1 MANGIS
7 ALIIT
12 FNEERNIERC
22 IRSLFS
28 VADEI
33 IVLDS
38 FSTDATPQIC
48 LDLGVVLLQRKWEGY
63 AASKNFLNQHAKFD
77 YILSLDAD
85 EVLSEELLQHIS
97 QAKKTGL
104 SGVYSL
110 NRLTNYCGKWI
121 YHSGWYPDWKVRLF
135 PAKTSKWVGDLVHEE
150 LDFPTSLPVQR
161 LKGDVFHYSYIS
173 YVDHRQRADRYS
185 HLTAQKY
192 VSKGK
197 KPGIFA
203 PYLSCMTRFFSM
215 YVLKLGFLDGYM
227 GFKIAQISGLSN
239 IVKYK
244 EVRRL
249 NRENNKV

>member
-1 MANGIS
+1 MANSIS
-7 ALIIT
+7 AVIIT

-22 IRSLFS
+22 VRSLTAI
-28 VADEI
+28 ADEI

-38 FSTDATPQIC
+38 FSTDATAKIC
-48 LDLGVVLLQRKWEGY
+48 SDLGLVFLQRKWEGY
-63 AASKNFLNQHAKFD
+63 AAAKNFLNQQARFE

-85 EVLSEELLQHIS
+85 EVLSEELQQSILT
-97 QAKKTGL
+97 AKKKGL

-150 LDFPTSLPVQR
+150 LDFPASLNIQK
-161 LKGDVFHYSYIS
+161 LKGDAFHYSYIS
-173 YVDHRQRADRYS
+173 YTDHRQRADRYS
-185 HLTAQKY
+185 VLTAQKY
-192 VSKGK
+192 VNKGK
-197 KPGIFA
+197 KPGVLA
-203 PYLSCMTRFFSM
+203 PYLSCITRFLSM
-215 YVLKLGFLDGYM
+215 YILKLGVLDGYM

-249 NRENNKV
+249 NRENKKI